1 MIQAL
6 LTAMAIL
13 GMVIQ
18 PVALARPANMQA
30 GSLDQQLAT
39 PVQNEMN
46 DHAMMP
52 QMADDE
58 MPCHEAEA
66 EPAASCEDCC
76 DTECSMNKHCR
87 TSGVQVPGIVHGMS
101 PITHLNP
108 KKLFHSLY
116 PNCLKEGAPGF
127 IEHPPKHA

>member
-1 MIQAL
+1 MIRTL

-18 PVALARPANMQA
+18 PVALARPAEMQA

-39 PVQNEMN
+39 PVQNEM
-46 DHAMMP
+46 DHHAMMP
-52 QMADDE
+52 QMSDEE

-66 EPAASCEDCC
+66 EPADSCEDCC
-76 DTECSMNKHCR
+76 DTECSMTEHCR
-87 TSGVQVPGIVHGMS
+87 TSGIQAPAVVHRMS
-101 PITHLNP
+101 PSTHLNP
-108 KKLFHSLY
+108 KKLFLSLD
-116 PNCLKEGAPGF
+116 PSRLKEGAPRF